1 MQKTEKQAGISLPLT
16 RIQKLIGKLMSD
28 AKQAQPSCYMQI
40 SMDMTDLAKVRKAY
54 CKEVGIRVTTNDF
67 FICAMA
73 RATADFPML
82 AGRFDA
88 NSENMII
95 AEHIGVGFAVAAPQG
110 LVVPVVKDA
119 AEKTLTQIAVESDI
133 LLKKARVNK
142 LMPDNFDGAN
152 VVLSGLGMY
161 GVDSFYAIA
170 PPGVTGIISIGTID
184 ETLIPKG
191 EEMITRRMMAAG
203 LAVDRR
209 IVDEAYAAMFL
220 KRVAEQIE
228 NPETLT
234 K

>member
-1 MQKTEKQAGISLPLT
+1 MRSAARVLAW
-16 RIQKLIGKLMSD
+16 LI
-28 AKQAQPSCYMQI
+28 Y
-40 SMDMTDLAKVRKAY
+40 
-54 CKEVGIRVTTNDF
+54 
-67 FICAMA
+67 
-73 RATADFPML
+73 L

-95 AEHIGVGFAVAAPQG
+95 AEHIGIGFAVAAPQG

-119 AEKTLTQIAVESDI
+119 AEKTLPQIAIESDM

-142 LMPDNFDGAN
+142 LMPDDFDGAN

-170 PPGVTGIISIGTID
+170 PPGSTGIISIGTIN
-184 ETLIPKG
+184 EALVPKDK
-191 EEMITRRMMAAG
+191 ELATRRMMTAG
-203 LAVDRR
+203 LAVDQR
-209 IVDEAYAAMFL
+209 IVNEAYAARFL

-228 NPETLT
+228 NPGVLT

>member
-1 MQKTEKQAGISLPLT
+1 MQETDKQTGNSLLLT

-28 AKQAQPSCYMQI
+28 AKRDQPSCYMQI
-40 SMDMTDLAKVRKAY
+40 SMDMTDLVKKRKAY
-54 CKEVGIRVTTNDF
+54 CKEIGVRVTTNDF
-67 FICAMA
+67 LICAMA
-73 RATADFPML
+73 RAVADFPLL
-82 AGRFDA
+82 AGRLDA
-88 NSENMII
+88 NSENIII
-95 AEHIGVGFAVAAPQG
+95 AEHIGIGFAVAAPQG
-110 LVVPVVKDA
+110 LVVPVIKDA
-119 AEKTLTQIAVESDI
+119 AEKTLLQIAVESDV
-133 LLKKARVNK
+133 LLKNARANK
-142 LMPDNFDGAN
+142 LLPDDFDGAN

-184 ETLIPKG
+184 ETLVPKQK
-191 EEMITRRMMAAG
+191 EMVARRMMTAG
-203 LAVDRR
+203 LAVNRR